1 MRVESKA
8 DEFKRELEIKR
19 VDLRGLDEA
28 GLRRR
33 GLVILHKE
41 KSRLEVFL
49 LGEAEALPE
58 HGGGFYVPSTAGKT
72 IKAHGVEV
80 LKPETALVRIR
91 AHKDKCIFVAHENP
105 TVVGELFKN
114 FWDPLVL
121 KQLVSEAVAE
131 TQPAVP
137 REYDPFEL

>member
-1 MRVESKA
+1 MKVESEA
-8 DEFKRELEIKR
+8 DKFKRELEIKR

-33 GLVILHKE
+33 CLVILHKDN
-41 KSRLEVFL
+41 SRLEVFL
-49 LGEAEALPE
+49 LGEPEDPPE
-58 HGGGFYVPSTAGKT
+58 HGSGYYVPASSGKT
-72 IKAHGVEV
+72 CKPHGVEI
-80 LKPETALVRIR
+80 LKPETALARIR
-91 AHKDKCIFVAHENP
+91 EHKDKCIFVAHEDP

-114 FWDPLVL
+114 FWDPLVI